1 MDIIK
6 LFLFG
11 LTGYPNKNILHSEIV
26 MHATVEILEELA
38 TLGWIN
44 SLSVVLMFLFID
56 E

>member
-6 LFLFG
+6 QFLFG
-11 LTGYPNKNILHSEIV
+11 LTGYPNKNILHSEI